1 MWNNPFDENGDGY
14 GGGNC
19 TIDTAIEIGK
29 HAMQYG
35 MGLYVDFHYSDF
47 WADPAKQKVPKAWEN
62 MTIDEKTKAIY
73 SYTEESLAVLKE
85 NGIKVGMIQIGNET
99 TGGICGE
106 FEKENIYKL
115 MKSAA
120 KAVRD
125 NDKDIQIA
133 VHFTN
138 PEK

>member
-106 FEKENIYKL
+106 FEKVNIYKL